1 MNLQEILIVNT
12 TSLNIRES
20 NQRINTVA
28 QIHQAERT
36 QCDVTGPSVTYAQNF
51 RSAYPTSPRPLIDA
65 TDRRHIEALNEDKSH
80 TTKETLDDIKRV
92 HQKEKRKKEQT
103 DIKLH
108 QAGNFSQGPVS
119 KEIICDY
126 TLLNSF
132 KVILEQ

>member
-1 MNLQEILIVNT
+1 MNK
-12 TSLNIRES
+12 REA
-20 NQRINTVA
+20 NQQARTVA
-28 QIHQAERT
+28 RQVERRQDFVSGT
-36 QCDVTGPSVTYAQNF
+36 SNLPPTVTSTVPQ
-51 RSAYPTSPRPLIDA
+51 PKLDA
-65 TDRRHIEALNEDKSH
+65 TDRRYIEAQNEDKAH